1 MGKIIAIENVTLD
14 GVMQSPGRPDEDTRG
29 GFPYG
34 GWGAGYFDPVMAEA
48 AAEGMSQELVLLFG
62 RRTYEDFYTVW
73 PKRTDGNP
81 FTDVLNR
88 ARKYV
93 CSRTLS
99 EPLPWN
105 NSVLLKGEAAETVA
119 ALKQQSKQ
127 DLGILGCGE
136 LVQALMRHNLID
148 RYDLS
153 IFPLV
158 LGTGRRLFPDGSPH
172 TSLKLVKS
180 KVSTTGVILA
190 TYQPA

>member
-1 MGKIIAIENVTLD
+1 MD

-34 GWGAGYFDPVMAEA
+34 GWGTGYFDAVMGEA
-48 AAEGMSQELVLLFG
+48 AAKGMSQEPALLFG
-62 RRTYEDFYTVW
+62 RRTYEDFYAVW
-73 PKRTDGNP
+73 PSRTDGNP

-99 EPLPWN
+99 EPLPWS

-119 ALKQQSKQ
+119 RLKQESEH
-127 DLGILGCGE
+127 DLGILGGGE
-136 LVQALMRHNLID
+136 LVRALMQHNLID
-148 RYDLS
+148 EYQLS
-153 IFPLV
+153 IYPLV
-158 LGTGRRLFPDGSPH
+158 LGTGRRLFAEGSPFGKF
-172 TSLKLVKS
+172 KLVDS

-190 TYQPA
+190 TYQPG

>member
-1 MGKIIAIENVTLD
+1 MGRIIAIENVTLD

-34 GWGAGYFDPVMAEA
+34 GWGSGYFDPVMAEA
-48 AAEGMSQELVLLFG
+48 ASKGMSQEPALLFG

-73 PKRTDGNP
+73 PNRTDGNP

-93 CSRTLS
+93 CSRTLT
-99 EPLPWN
+99 EPLPWS

-119 ALKQQSKQ
+119 RLKQESKQ
-127 DLGILGCGE
+127 DLGILGGGE
-136 LVQALMRHNLID
+136 LVRALMQNNLID
-148 RYDLS
+148 EFQLS

-158 LGTGRRLFPDGSPH
+158 LGTGRRLFAEGIPFGK
-172 TSLKLVKS
+172 LKLVDS

>member
-1 MGKIIAIENVTLD
+1 MGRIIAIENVTLD

-34 GWGAGYFDPVMAEA
+34 GWGNGYFDAVMGEA
-48 AAEGMSQELVLLFG
+48 AAKGMSQEPALLFG
-62 RRTYEDFYTVW
+62 RRTYQDFHAVW
-73 PKRTDGNP
+73 PNRTDGNP

-93 CSRTLS
+93 CSRTLND
-99 EPLPWN
+99 PLPWS

-119 ALKQQSKQ
+119 ALKQQTGH

-136 LVQALMRHNLID
+136 LVHTLMQHNLID
-148 RYDLS
+148 EYQLS

-158 LGTGRRLFPDGSPH
+158 LGTGRRLFRDGSEYTH
-172 TSLKLVKS
+172 LQLVDS
-180 KVSTTGVILA
+180 KASTTGVILA
-190 TYQPA
+190 TYRPA